1 MPRFCQVGRGHRT
14 FSGVWRTAVCN
25 QIAALEILVHPFK
38 ADATVATMADEMPMS
53 IPPIHKVVEPVPS
66 SSRSP
71 TTTTVPRSRSGA
83 TWMDPDFVPITPQ
96 TWELGAH
103 YPVIG
108 LVMNAACNCEAVN
121 LK

>member
-66 SSRSP
+66 SSRSK
-71 TTTTVPRSRSGA
+71 TTTTVPRWAIRFLRFFVFFVEPTCGA
-83 TWMDPDFVPITPQ
+83 LPERLRAT
-96 TWELGAH
+96 
-103 YPVIG
+103 
-108 LVMNAACNCEAVN
+108 
-121 LK
+121 